1 MGSKGF
7 PLKNR
12 KLFEYTAKIIPEDV
26 KRKTFVSTDD
36 DYIKDIAKQNGISVI
51 HRPPEL
57 AQDETSM
64 KDVLKHFIE
73 TKNIS
78 CNEDVTLLYLTYPER
93 TWKDVENIYD
103 HFSTIEEK
111 SLVCC
116 EEVQEH
122 PYLCFHERENN
133 KAELIVD
140 HKFYRRQ
147 DYPSCL
153 RLSMFV
159 ACYTVDIVDEL
170 HNLMFEKNT
179 HFYKLQ
185 KHKVDV
191 DYLDQ
196 FLIIAEQETKQK

>member
-1 MGSKGF
+1 
-7 PLKNR
+7 
-12 KLFEYTAKIIPEDV
+12 
-26 KRKTFVSTDD
+26 
-36 DYIKDIAKQNGISVI
+36 
-51 HRPPEL
+51 
-57 AQDETSM
+57 M

-78 CNEDVTLLYLTYPER
+78 CNDHVTLLYLTYPER

-103 HFSTIEEK
+103 HFCTIEEK

-133 KAELIVD
+133 KAEMIVD

-153 RLSMFV
+153 RLSMFG
-159 ACYTVDIVDEL
+159 ACDTVDIVDEL
-170 HNLMFEKNT
+170 HNLMFEENT

-196 FLIIAEQETKQK
+196 FISIAEQETKQK